1 VGQIK
6 KITSTLVAAGLGL
19 LVSINVLAASDVD
32 NAISE
37 RLKPVGEVCMAGTEC
52 ASAPVAAAAAEPR
65 SGSEVY
71 ASKCSICHASGAAG
85 APKMGDAAAW
95 SPRIGKGLETL
106 YSHALNGFKGM
117 PAKGL
122 CMDCSDDEVKQAV
135 KHMVNGSK

>member
-1 VGQIK
+1 
-6 KITSTLVAAGLGL
+6 
-19 LVSINVLAASDVD
+19 
-32 NAISE
+32 
-37 RLKPVGEVCMAGTEC
+37 
-52 ASAPVAAAAAEPR
+52 
-65 SGSEVY
+65 
-71 ASKCSICHASGAAG
+71 
-85 APKMGDAAAW
+85 MGDAAAW